1 MRKVPSAWLRRY
13 PQPQPPRCRLVCL
26 PHAGG
31 SASFFNDWR
40 GQLPADV
47 ELVSVQYPGREERLS
62 ESWPGSLEWMAG
74 TITRALSDLVD
85 RPLVL
90 FGHSMGAALAYE
102 VAARMQQQGSAPQ
115 RLIVSAHPAP
125 HRQRS
130 GELHLGPDEDLL
142 ADVRR
147 LSDGASSP
155 LDDPALRDLYLPALR
170 NDYRLIECYRGA
182 PGRALDLPLSVCLGA
197 RDTEVD
203 QDEAYAWAE
212 VSAQV
217 TDFQAFPGGHFYLR
231 EQQAELLRHLTRLL
245 AGHGEQPWQ
254 CWPSTP

>member
-74 TITRALSDLVD
+74 HYYQGPVGPGGQAPDAVQPT
-85 RPLVL
+85 
-90 FGHSMGAALAYE
+90 AAPQAPGSAE
-102 VAARMQQQGSAPQ
+102 VAARMQQRGSNAW
-115 RLIVSAHPAP
+115 RLIVSAHLRDLRGP
-125 HRQRS
+125 S
-130 GELHLGPDEDLL
+130 GELHLGADEGLL

-147 LSDGASSP
+147 LSDGAPSP
-155 LDDPALRDLYLPALR
+155 LDDPAL
-170 NDYRLIECYRGA
+170 
-182 PGRALDLPLSVCLGA
+182 
-197 RDTEVD
+197 
-203 QDEAYAWAE
+203 YAAW
-212 VSAQV
+212 
-217 TDFQAFPGGHFYLR
+217 HCR
-231 EQQAELLRHLTRLL
+231 R
-245 AGHGEQPWQ
+245 
-254 CWPSTP
+254 C